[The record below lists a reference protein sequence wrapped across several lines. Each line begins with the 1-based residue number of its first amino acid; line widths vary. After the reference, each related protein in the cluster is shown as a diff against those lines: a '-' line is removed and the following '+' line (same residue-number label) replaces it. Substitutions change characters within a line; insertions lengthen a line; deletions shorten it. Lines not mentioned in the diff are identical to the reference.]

1 MSMTLPRIL
10 GKICLLFA
18 LGAILPICVYLLLA
32 RYDDHYVAS
41 HSSAQNLIYLG
52 ATDACA
58 MYSLAQIGNLID
70 STGQTRVPVMTIYL
84 SVPTRRRPK
93 TGDVLEIKFPR
104 ELAGKVRF
112 TQATNTGYGGSGSL
126 EWVDRKRNVQLAMT
140 IWDFTSSGSL
150 QYQLGDMQ
158 LWGDCKKKHDL
169 EG

>member
-1 MSMTLPRIL
+1 MTLPRIL
-10 GKICLLFA
+10 GKICLFFA
-18 LGAILPICVYLLLA
+18 LGAILLICVYLSLA

-58 MYSLAQIGNLID
+58 MYSLAQIGNLKD
-70 STGQTRVPVMTIYL
+70 ATRHMRVPVMTIYL
-84 SVPTRRRPK
+84 SAPARRRPK

-104 ELAGKVRF
+104 ELAGKIRF

-126 EWVDRKRNVQLAMT
+126 EWIGRKRNVQLGMT

-150 QYQLGDMQ
+150 QYQLGNVQ
-158 LWGDCKKKHDL
+158 LWGDCKKKHEL
-169 EG
+169 KG